1 VKPSKKV
8 RGTLHPATYFC
19 SAAAVLREQPQ
30 RNLAL
35 PACDLGFYVRRVVS
49 NTGDEK
55 GGARARVLLA
65 DDQAATIRRWRTLLE
80 PQFEVVGDVADGE
93 ALVSEAARLAP
104 DVIVA
109 NIAIPALSGVSAA
122 QTIMRAHPSARIV
135 FATVDADRTMLRKG
149 LAAGALGYVL
159 KVRDTEDLVPAVRA
173 ALRGEL
179 MISPF
184 PFDDEK
190 ASER

>member
-1 VKPSKKV
+1 M
-8 RGTLHPATYFC
+8 
-19 SAAAVLREQPQ
+19 
-30 RNLAL
+30 
-35 PACDLGFYVRRVVS
+35 
-49 NTGDEK
+49 
-55 GGARARVLLA
+55 LLA
-65 DDQAATIRRWRTLLE
+65 DDQAATIRRWRSLLE
-80 PQFEVVGDVADGE
+80 PQFEVVGDVADGD

-135 FATVDADRTMLRKG
+135 FATVDADRGMMRKG

-159 KVRDTEDLVPAVRA
+159 KVRDAEDLVPAVRA

-184 PFDDEK
+184 PLDDERG
-190 ASER
+190 SER